1 MFVIAN
7 PKRERFFK
15 CILIVLGAIAILA
28 LLAAVFNT
36 KYSFVPGTEKQP
48 VKNEE
53 TILSSEDEVKLQE
66 TIAPLIKNGDMKA
79 CEQVGN
85 AMYRKVCINNI
96 ALNKA
101 EETKDISFCQ
111 YLDNELIPRE
121 TCERQIIFQKSV
133 ATESVA
139 ACQETTNEALKKEC
153 EDSFG
158 TRLALEKNDP
168 SWCDR
173 SQIPNECK
181 DMVALG
187 RFSTDPRNLD
197 CASFSTEDAKNDCT
211 SLKPLFLSA
220 TPDFAKLTETCTTV
234 KSPIF
239 SHVCASSGMAA
250 PSPTQL

>member
-7 PKRERFFK
+7 PERERFLK
-15 CILIVLGAIAILA
+15 YILIVLGVIAVFA
-28 LLAAVFNT
+28 LLIAVFN
-36 KYSFVPGTEKQP
+36 KKIFVPGTEKQP

-53 TILSSEDEVKLQE
+53 TALSPEDEVKLQKQ
-66 TIAPLIKNGDMKA
+66 IAPIIKNGDMKA
-79 CEQVGN
+79 CEQIGN
-85 AMYRKVCINNI
+85 AMYRSVCINNI
-96 ALNKA
+96 ALQKA

-111 YLDNELIPRE
+111 YLDGELVPRE
-121 TCERQIIFQKSV
+121 HCEREVIFKKSME
-133 ATESVA
+133 TESA
-139 ACQETTNEALKKEC
+139 TACQETTNEALKKEC

-220 TPDFAKLTETCTTV
+220 TPDFAKLTETCTIV